1 MLGLVDVGTCFW
13 EGQLRREIEYR
24 DSSGILRGKSFS
36 CRSFELLKIIFFCD
50 PSATIV
56 FSNCFDRTSCPG
68 RIHLPFYVKV

>member
-36 CRSFELLKIIFFCD
+36 
-50 PSATIV
+50 
-56 FSNCFDRTSCPG
+56 
-68 RIHLPFYVKV
+68 